1 VNKLFKKLISNVI
14 NSPRTTI
21 GGVLA
26 IVGLFTPLS
35 PAIIA
40 GGAAVGLILGATD
53 PKSDKEVK

>member
-1 VNKLFKKLISNVI
+1 MNKLFKKLLSNVV

-53 PKSDKEVK
+53 PKAEKEVK